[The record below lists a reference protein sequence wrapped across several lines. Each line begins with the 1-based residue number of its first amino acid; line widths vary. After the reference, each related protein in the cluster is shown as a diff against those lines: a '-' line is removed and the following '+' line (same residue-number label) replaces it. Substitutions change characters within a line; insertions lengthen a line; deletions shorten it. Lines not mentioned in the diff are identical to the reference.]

1 MDDYSIDASLG
12 LDMAL
17 GLLARERL
25 NGELR
30 ASISQGFLR
39 KTTSQYVIQVVDGQ
53 IVSCFRIEQRA
64 GEQHAGEQRSLQISV
79 SQDMLI
85 QLDQRKGPFA
95 WSFHPRHIPPQPQSS
110 ALVPAPAPTAPT
122 LPETAPAVADDAI
135 PIRLIA
141 ELHVDWLASRPNE
154 EQRILWLIFGLVDGQ
169 RSVRE
174 IKSLLRFAPDIVEK
188 GLIFLIAMH
197 QISMRR
203 RERI

>member
-12 LDMAL
+12 LAMAL
-17 GLLARERL
+17 GLLATERL
-25 NGELR
+25 TGELR

-53 IVSCFRIEQRA
+53 IVSCFRIEPYA
-64 GEQHAGEQRSLQISV
+64 GKQRSLQIPV
-79 SQDMLI
+79 GQDMLI

-110 ALVPAPAPTAPT
+110 ALVPASAPPAPTF
-122 LPETAPAVADDAI
+122 PELAPAVADDAI

-174 IKSLLRFAPDIVEK
+174 IKSLVRFAPEIVEK

-203 RERI
+203 RERV